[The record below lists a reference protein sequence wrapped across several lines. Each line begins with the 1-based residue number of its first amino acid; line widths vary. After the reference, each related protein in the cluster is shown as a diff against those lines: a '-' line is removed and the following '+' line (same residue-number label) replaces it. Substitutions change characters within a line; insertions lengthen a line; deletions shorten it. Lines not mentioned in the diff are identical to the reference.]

1 MDFAHFNKQ
10 VEELA
15 KKDQVLFREKMQ
27 QVTKSI
33 ENLNVEPV
41 EIPKDKAIEAYKI
54 VLKHDRE
61 FAMEIRTS
69 AQVLQGPLLQRHVN
83 LKTVSHSDS
92 LLKQFGF
99 CRRQLNLEIIRQKL
113 EEDEEI
119 IAFKK

>member
-15 KKDQVLFREKMQ
+15 KKDQALFREKMQ

-83 LKTVSHSDS
+83 LKTV
-92 LLKQFGF
+92 
-99 CRRQLNLEIIRQKL
+99 
-113 EEDEEI
+113 
-119 IAFKK
+119 